1 MQAKGGTRM
10 KKFIKTSLIM
20 AGIFFLIGAII
31 LIICSFLA
39 GSRRHMLSDAVS
51 NDLYC
56 FFGKDRDQNFDYSY
70 PIQSGQHTDDNAA
83 SASDITQLSI
93 HSNYTNFK
101 LIPSQDDAFH
111 ISCEGSGKYQYYTE
125 DSVFYVN
132 SFFNHRTVNT
142 NLITLSVPD
151 TVFSDVSIDFG
162 AGAASLS
169 SLQCDT
175 LNINV
180 GAGELTLDGI
190 DCDYTTANVG
200 AGAITIEDGHTQ
212 NADFEVGLGE
222 LTYKGY
228 IDADLNAE
236 VGMGSIMLQIK
247 NTQEEHNYDLKCNMG
262 NITIGSKTYNGIA
275 VEKEIDNDADYNY
288 TLQCDMGNISVF
300 FEEPDNN

>member
-1 MQAKGGTRM
+1 M
-10 KKFIKTSLIM
+10 KKFVKTSLIM
-20 AGIFFLIGAII
+20 AGVFFLIGAII
-31 LIICSFLA
+31 LIICSFFA
-39 GSRRHMLSDAVS
+39 GSRRHILADAVP
-51 NDLYC
+51 NDFYS
-56 FFGKDRDQNFDYSY
+56 FFGKDWDKNFDYGY

-111 ISCEGSGKYQYYTE
+111 ISCEGNGKYQYYTE

-151 TVFSDVSIDFG
+151 IVFSDVSIDFG
-162 AGAASLS
+162 AGVASLS

-180 GAGELTLDGI
+180 GAGELTLDSI
-190 DCDYTTANVG
+190 DCDYTTASVG
-200 AGAITIEDGHTQ
+200 AGTIKIEDGQTQ

-222 LTYKGY
+222 LTYRGY

-236 VGMGSIMLQIK
+236 VGMGNIMLQIK
-247 NTQEEHNYDLKCNMG
+247 NTQEEHNYDLECNMG

-288 TLQCDMGNISVF
+288 TLECDMGNISIF
-300 FEEPDNN
+300 FEETGNN